1 MTKKAPTQLTLN
13 FGNESEESKPFSSI
27 EPVKEN
33 STLLDTE
40 EKILSV
46 VELTAKIREVLDCE
60 SLTDLKVIGEIT
72 GYRPN
77 ASGHLYFSLTE
88 KGESDATIS
97 CVMWKYAAK
106 YVPFALKD
114 GISVKVTGYIDYYPP
129 SGRTQF
135 VVKKMEPASGATGL
149 YLQKELWKKQ
159 LEAEGVIPRPESEK
173 RDFPLFPKTIGV
185 VTSKTGSVLQD
196 IRNVLSRRYP
206 LPVILAPAAVQG
218 IGAETEIVSAIESLQ
233 GKVDVIIVARG
244 GGSFEDLFVFN
255 NPEVVR
261 AIRNSDV
268 PIISAIGHETDTTL
282 SDFASD
288 RRVPTPSAAAETVV
302 PDRNQLLSNLEEYRR
317 HIHDRAVLV
326 LSHSKREIAELKI
339 RVEPSRLRRKL
350 DMMHQQ
356 TAEFEDRIDSA
367 IKRRLFSEHEA
378 VVSLSETIFKSA
390 KNKIARAV
398 LELKAQKEII
408 TGRDPEKPLERG
420 YALVKK
426 DGHVVKSVKNL
437 LAGDILKLKLADG
450 EVNTKVESIK

>member
-1 MTKKAPTQLTLN
+1 MTKKAPTQSTLS
-13 FGNESEESKPFSSI
+13 FGSEDSVEKPFSSI

-33 STLLDTE
+33 STLLDND

-46 VELTAKIREVLDCE
+46 VELTEKIREALDCDAL
-60 SLTDLKVIGEIT
+60 SNIKVIGEIT
-72 GYRPN
+72 GYKPSS
-77 ASGHLYFSLTE
+77 SGHLYFSLTE
-88 KGESDATIS
+88 RGENDATIS

-106 YVPFALKD
+106 YVPFPIKD
-114 GISVKVTGYIDYYPP
+114 GLSVKIFGLVDYYPP

-135 VVKKMEPASGATGL
+135 VVKKIEPATGATGL

-159 LEAEGVIPRPESEK
+159 LEAEGIIPRPESEK
-173 RDFPLFPKTIGV
+173 RDFPLFPKNVGV

-218 IGAETEIVSAIESLQ
+218 LGAETEIVSAINSLQ

-255 NPEVVR
+255 NPEVVK
-261 AIRNSDV
+261 AIRNSSV

-302 PDRNQLLSNLEEYRR
+302 PDRTQLLNNLEDYRR
-317 HIHDRAVLV
+317 NIHDRAVMI
-326 LSHSKREIAELKI
+326 LSHGRRDINDLKA

-350 DMMHQQ
+350 DQMHQQ
-356 TAEFEDRIDSA
+356 TAEFEERINSA
-367 IKRRLFSEHEA
+367 ILRRVSAEHES
-378 VVSLSETIFKSA
+378 VDSLSERIFKSA
-390 KNKIARAV
+390 KNKIARAL
-398 LELKAQKEII
+398 LELTTQKEII
-408 TGRDPEKPLERG
+408 TGRDPVKPLERG
-420 YALVKK
+420 YALVEKG
-426 DGHVVKSVKNL
+426 GHVVKSVRDLSK
-437 LAGDILKLKLADG
+437 GDVLSLKLADG